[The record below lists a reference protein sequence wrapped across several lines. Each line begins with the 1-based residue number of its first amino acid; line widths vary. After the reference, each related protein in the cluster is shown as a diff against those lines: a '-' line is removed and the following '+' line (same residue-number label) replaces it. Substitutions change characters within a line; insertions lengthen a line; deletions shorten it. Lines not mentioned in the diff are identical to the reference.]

1 MLPSPLPQP
10 TSPRPASRAWSVRS
24 RLLLLILVFV
34 LPGSAVFTWL
44 LVGEWHQAGA
54 GANARVKLLADS
66 TANQLASE
74 WQEREIVMKRFAE
87 RPLIR
92 ALDPARCDPLA
103 FEFVALH
110 PEYSSLDVRDL
121 AANAVCS
128 ARPNPPGAAQVAKL
142 PWFQQAVRQAGFAV
156 GEAYVGSRTGR
167 WVSVLSFPIR
177 DDRGQPAGLVLLA
190 VDLLDLQRRAIGP
203 LPDGA
208 VVTVIGHDGKIV
220 LRSHEPEK
228 WLGQPMPAAALA
240 LARRGGI
247 VIAEGADGVRR
258 LLATAPVPGVGWLV
272 VAGLPEAEVF
282 AAQRAALV
290 RSVGVGLLVLGLVL
304 LLAWR
309 IVRAVVEPVHA
320 LAQAAS
326 RVASGDSSA
335 RAQLAGPAEIG
346 EVAQEFNH
354 MLEVRDLA
362 DAQRDQA
369 DTALRERERFVSA
382 LMGNLPGMV
391 YRCLNDAQWTM
402 EFVSEGCKSITGYER
417 GQLEGNREIA
427 FGDLVHPEDRE
438 ALWSACQVSLDAH
451 KPCSNEYRIVTRDGS
466 VRWVWD
472 RSAGVYAP
480 DRALL
485 SIEGFVQDITERRR
499 TQAALAQSEDR
510 YRSIVETALD
520 AMVQMD
526 AAGQITGWSPRAATM
541 FGWSTQQAI
550 GRAMHE
556 TIIPPRYRQ
565 AHQRGLAQFLA
576 GGKGSVLGRLVE
588 IEAMRSDGT
597 EFPVELTVTALR
609 HNDAVE
615 FTAFVRDNSSRRL
628 AEAQRLALE
637 AQLRESQKLEA
648 VGTLAGGIAHDF
660 NNIMGAILGNVALA
674 RADVGP
680 GHAANTSLEQVQ
692 KAALRARSLVQ
703 QILAYSRRQPP
714 VLASQPLAPLIQ
726 ETVALLRATLPAGVA
741 LDVVLDDSP
750 LNVLCDATQIQ
761 QVLINLCTNSWHAMA
776 RGSGRIEI
784 GLAPVEWTPDQIRPG
799 NLPPG
804 SYVHLW
810 VSDDG
815 GGMDAATR
823 ERIFEPF
830 YTTKPVGEGT
840 GLGLSVVHGIVTAHS
855 GAIDVDS
862 APGRGSRFHLYLP
875 RQGRDEEAAPTVPGA
890 LEPEGGGG
898 EHVLYIDDD
907 EVMVLVVERLLTR
920 AGYRVTGHRDPWQAV
935 VAVRAQREAF
945 DIVVTDFNM
954 PGFSGLDVIREL
966 KVLRSDLPVVISSGL
981 VTQALRAQAQLAGA
995 RAVMQKENTLEELAP
1010 LVRRVL
1016 REVRPRD

>member
-1 MLPSPLPQP
+1 M
-10 TSPRPASRAWSVRS
+10 RS

-34 LPGSAVFTWL
+34 LPGSAVFAWL
-44 LVGEWHQAGA
+44 LADDWQQASA
-54 GANARVKLLADS
+54 AAHARVKILAES
-66 TANQLASE
+66 TASRLASE
-74 WQEREIVMKRFAE
+74 WQEREVVLRRLAE

-103 FEFVALH
+103 FEFVTVH
-110 PEYSSLDVRDL
+110 PEFTGLDVRDL
-121 AANAVCS
+121 AANIICAQ
-128 ARPNPPGAAQVAKL
+128 RPNAPGAAQVFDR
-142 PWFQQAVRQAGFAV
+142 PWFQQALRHTSLGVSGAFL
-156 GEAYVGSRTGR
+156 GSRSGR
-167 WVSVLSFPIR
+167 WVSVLSHPIR
-177 DDRGQPAGLVLLA
+177 DDGGQPAGLVLLPI
-190 VDLLDLQRRAIGP
+190 DLLDLQRRAIGP

-208 VVTVIGHDGKIV
+208 VVTVIDPDGKIV

-228 WLGQPMPAAALA
+228 WLGQPAPPALLA
-240 LARRGGI
+240 QARRGGMAT
-247 VIAEGADGVRR
+247 AEGADGVRR
-258 LLATAPVPGVGWLV
+258 LFAAAPVPGVGWLV

-290 RSVGVGLLVLGLVL
+290 RSLGVGLAVLGLVL

-354 MLEVRDLA
+354 MLDVRDLA
-362 DAQRDQA
+362 DAQRDQS

-391 YRCLNDAQWTM
+391 YRCTNDSQWTM

-417 GQLEGNREIA
+417 DQLAGNREIA
-427 FGDLVHPEDRE
+427 FGDLVHPEDRD
-438 ALWSACQVSLDAH
+438 ALWSACQASLDAH
-451 KPCSNEYRIVTRDGS
+451 KPCSNEYRVIARDGS

-472 RSAGVYAP
+472 RSAGVYAQ
-480 DRALL
+480 DGTLL
-485 SIEGFVQDITERRR
+485 SVEGFVQDITERRGAR
-499 TQAALAQSEDR
+499 AALAHSEDR

-520 AMVQMD
+520 AVVQMD
-526 AAGQITGWSPRAATM
+526 AAGLITGWSPRAATM
-541 FGWSTQQAI
+541 FGWSAQQAI
-550 GRAMHE
+550 GRALHE
-556 TIIPPRYRQ
+556 TIIPSRYRQ
-565 AHQRGLAQFLA
+565 AHQRGLAHFLA
-576 GGKGSVLGRLVE
+576 GGEGSVLGRLVE
-588 IEAMRSDGT
+588 IEALRSDGS

-609 HNDAVE
+609 SNETVD
-615 FTAFVRDNSSRRL
+615 FTAFVRDISSRRL
-628 AEAQRLALE
+628 AESQRLALE

-680 GHAANTSLEQVQ
+680 GHGATASLEQVQ

-714 VLASQPLAPLIQ
+714 VLASRPLAPLIQ

-741 LDVVLDDSP
+741 LEVKLDDNP

-776 RGSGRIEI
+776 GGSGRIEI
-784 GLAPVEWTPDQIRPG
+784 GLAPLELRQGDARLGP
-799 NLPPG
+799 LPSG
-804 SYVHLW
+804 SYLHLW

-815 GGMDAATR
+815 SGMDAATR

-830 YTTKPVGEGT
+830 YTTKQVGEGT

-855 GAIDVDS
+855 GAIVVDS
-862 APGRGSRFHLYLP
+862 APGRGSSFHLYLP
-875 RQGRDEEAAPTVPGA
+875 RQADDDGDAPPTVPGA
-890 LEPEGGGG
+890 LESEGGVGA
-898 EHVLYIDDD
+898 HVLYIDDD
-907 EVMVLVVERLLTR
+907 EVMVLVVERLLAR
-920 AGYRVTGHRDPWQAV
+920 SGYRVTGHRDPWQAV
-935 VAVRAQREAF
+935 VAVRAQSQAF
-945 DIVVTDFNM
+945 DIVVTDYNM
-954 PGFSGLDVIREL
+954 PGFSGLDVVREL
-966 KVLRSDLPVVISSGL
+966 KALRSDLPVVISSGL
-981 VTQALRAQAQLAGA
+981 VTETLRAQAQLAGA
-995 RAVMQKENTLEELAP
+995 HAVMQKENTFEELVP
-1010 LVRRVL
+1010 LVQRVL
-1016 REVRPRD
+1016 REAQLRG